1 MWRTRWNIHASRIYL
16 RPTSLPFPTLTAIS
30 VCRGLDMSSHSI
42 WAHLDHQK
50 NRICG
55 HRLAFSRLDGAGFAV
70 CLSLLRLLWLQMSAR
85 LTHAMAIA
93 RERGRLRAHVHFWYA
108 GLHQHQIPGLPRACP
123 ERCRQVQ
130 VGMQGCFHMSVW
142 ARVHRQSLRIH
153 LSQTGLI
160 ARTLGDGQVR
170 QTQLQ
175 HKSRFKTR

>member
-1 MWRTRWNIHASRIYL
+1 MEHPRKSIYL

-153 LSQTGLI
+153 LSQMGLI